1 MDRGRPRV
9 CLRYNRPPV
18 PPRRL
23 LLLFLIR
30 QSRLGGWRAIVLGPS
45 LPQLLGSSQSSG
57 LIILLLGLDSI
68 DALRHVNREIVAI
81 FQQILDSFH
90 FEQRALRRAY
100 YY

>member
-1 MDRGRPRV
+1 MCAFGTIGLL
-9 CLRYNRPPV
+9 C
-18 PPRRL
+18 RL
-23 LLLFLIR
+23 GGSCCSLLIR